1 MVVGSLVFTIEKG
14 RRTEIH
20 DILRGDKDKPRW
32 RVCRDMNK
40 IETTRRVSPGPSG
53 PMKLHERGS
62 CRMAD
67 VLVVEDDA
75 DTLKLVTLILSRAG
89 YQVLPV
95 ERGAEALVQI
105 AKKRPDAILLDI
117 MLPDMDGFTV
127 AQRLK
132 TTMPDPPP
140 ILFFSA
146 RGSPEDQVTS
156 RILGDGFLMKP
167 VRLSTLLQAM
177 RKVLEANEKKVE
189 PPKN

>member
-1 MVVGSLVFTIEKG
+1 
-14 RRTEIH
+14 
-20 DILRGDKDKPRW
+20 
-32 RVCRDMNK
+32 
-40 IETTRRVSPGPSG
+40 
-53 PMKLHERGS
+53 
-62 CRMAD
+62 MAD

>member
-1 MVVGSLVFTIEKG
+1 
-14 RRTEIH
+14 
-20 DILRGDKDKPRW
+20 
-32 RVCRDMNK
+32 
-40 IETTRRVSPGPSG
+40 
-53 PMKLHERGS
+53 
-62 CRMAD
+62 MAD
-67 VLVVEDDA
+67 LLVVEDDA

-89 YQVLPV
+89 YQVIPV

-105 AKKRPDAILLDI
+105 AKKRPDAILMDI

-167 VRLSTLLQAM
+167 VRLSTLLQAV
-177 RKVLEANEKKVE
+177 RKVLEANEKKAE
-189 PPKN
+189 PPKNQ

>member
-1 MVVGSLVFTIEKG
+1 
-14 RRTEIH
+14 
-20 DILRGDKDKPRW
+20 
-32 RVCRDMNK
+32 
-40 IETTRRVSPGPSG
+40 
-53 PMKLHERGS
+53 
-62 CRMAD
+62 MAD
-67 VLVVEDDA
+67 LLVVEDDA

-105 AKKRPDAILLDI
+105 AKKRPDAILMDI

-167 VRLSTLLQAM
+167 VRLSTLLQAV
-177 RKVLEANEKKVE
+177 RKVLETNEKKVE
-189 PPKN
+189 PPKNE

>member
-1 MVVGSLVFTIEKG
+1 
-14 RRTEIH
+14 
-20 DILRGDKDKPRW
+20 
-32 RVCRDMNK
+32 
-40 IETTRRVSPGPSG
+40 
-53 PMKLHERGS
+53 
-62 CRMAD
+62 MAD

-167 VRLSTLLQAM
+167 VRLSTLLQAL
-177 RKVLEANEKKVE
+177 RKVLETDQKKAE
-189 PPKN
+189 GPKEE

>member
-1 MVVGSLVFTIEKG
+1 
-14 RRTEIH
+14 
-20 DILRGDKDKPRW
+20 
-32 RVCRDMNK
+32 
-40 IETTRRVSPGPSG
+40 
-53 PMKLHERGS
+53 
-62 CRMAD
+62 MAD
-67 VLVVEDDA
+67 LLVVEDDA

-167 VRLSTLLQAM
+167 VRLSTLLQAV
-177 RKVLEANEKKVE
+177 RKVLEANEKKAE
-189 PPKN
+189 PPKKE

>member
-1 MVVGSLVFTIEKG
+1 
-14 RRTEIH
+14 
-20 DILRGDKDKPRW
+20 
-32 RVCRDMNK
+32 
-40 IETTRRVSPGPSG
+40 
-53 PMKLHERGS
+53 
-62 CRMAD
+62 MAD

-89 YQVLPV
+89 HQVLPV

-167 VRLSTLLQAM
+167 VRLTTLLQAV
-177 RKVLEANEKKVE
+177 RKVLKSSQKNVE
-189 PPKN
+189 PPKTE

>member
-1 MVVGSLVFTIEKG
+1 
-14 RRTEIH
+14 
-20 DILRGDKDKPRW
+20 
-32 RVCRDMNK
+32 
-40 IETTRRVSPGPSG
+40 
-53 PMKLHERGS
+53 
-62 CRMAD
+62 MAD

-177 RKVLEANEKKVE
+177 RKVLETDQKKAE
-189 PPKN
+189 GPKEE